1 MREAEVWVAL
11 RSLARRG
18 GLGGGNDLRGESDG
32 GFIRSA
38 DLWGHLV
45 RKCKCFL
52 SAIFFVGSSCQPDEH
67 LKPLH
72 PLFFF
77 FFPFPFSKKQQ
88 FLGWTCVLQRTWP
101 ASLLYR
107 RGSGPHTPVVVS
119 FPAFGSS
126 GSSLTTRIY
135 LPFQLLACQW
145 RRDSLPCRLPDH
157 VHLHGMPVTK
167 LAFFEGA

>member
-1 MREAEVWVAL
+1 M
-11 RSLARRG
+11 
-18 GLGGGNDLRGESDG
+18 RGESDG

-107 RGSGPHTPVVVS
+107 RGSGPDTPVVVS
-119 FPAFGSS
+119 FPAFGLSA
-126 GSSLTTRIY
+126 SSLTTRIY

-157 VHLHGMPVTK
+157 VHLTACQSQSSLFSRAPDATLCRQAQPPSPILRWWPRPAG
-167 LAFFEGA
+167 